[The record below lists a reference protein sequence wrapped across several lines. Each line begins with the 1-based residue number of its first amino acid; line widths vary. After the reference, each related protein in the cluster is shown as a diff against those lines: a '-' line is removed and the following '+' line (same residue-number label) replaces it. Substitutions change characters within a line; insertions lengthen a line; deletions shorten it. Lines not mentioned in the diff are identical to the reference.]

1 MVISIKVPLF
11 LQDITVREIQAT
23 TTPSLFLNHLLFQ
36 LSQMQEAKPP
46 ISLRQYHSH
55 RRHYKIEYLK
65 WMTKFSDWLKMYRD
79 GLLIKIQMS
88 CNRTRRNM
96 AVTAISFTLIEAQTP
111 AEIII
116 FLVRVG
122 SKTMVKILS

>member
-1 MVISIKVPLF
+1 M
-11 LQDITVREIQAT
+11 
-23 TTPSLFLNHLLFQ
+23 
-36 LSQMQEAKPP
+36 
-46 ISLRQYHSH
+46 
-55 RRHYKIEYLK
+55 YK
-65 WMTKFSDWLKMYRD
+65 D

-122 SKTMVKILS
+122 SKTMVMLLSLYIDNRH

>member
-1 MVISIKVPLF
+1 
-11 LQDITVREIQAT
+11 
-23 TTPSLFLNHLLFQ
+23 
-36 LSQMQEAKPP
+36 
-46 ISLRQYHSH
+46 
-55 RRHYKIEYLK
+55 
-65 WMTKFSDWLKMYRD
+65 MYRD